1 MCLLQLS
8 DASKNGVAQETLQ
21 NAVRKAGKVM
31 TEQEARKIL
40 GVTEQSTWE
49 EILQVY
55 FLFYECFLFI
65 IFILFLL
72 SIFIIDPWSW
82 LWKIWEGRPC
92 TLLSFT
98 GLIRVVCRFIFS
110 PYYLIFLRMICHWSF
125 QDKLAKRSSFLSNSL
140 RHFGMISKI
149 PSRLW
154 RDLA

>member
-1 MCLLQLS
+1 MQPRTHYCNKMCLLLLS

-65 IFILFLL
+65 MFISFVS
-72 SIFIIDPWSW
+72 SIFLIDP
-82 LWKIWEGRPC
+82 
-92 TLLSFT
+92 
-98 GLIRVVCRFIFS
+98 
-110 PYYLIFLRMICHWSF
+110 
-125 QDKLAKRSSFLSNSL
+125 
-140 RHFGMISKI
+140 
-149 PSRLW
+149 
-154 RDLA
+154 

>member
-65 IFILFLL
+65 IFILFVS
-72 SIFIIDPWSW
+72 SIFIIDP
-82 LWKIWEGRPC
+82 
-92 TLLSFT
+92 
-98 GLIRVVCRFIFS
+98 
-110 PYYLIFLRMICHWSF
+110 
-125 QDKLAKRSSFLSNSL
+125 
-140 RHFGMISKI
+140 
-149 PSRLW
+149 
-154 RDLA
+154 

>member
-1 MCLLQLS
+1 MQLRTHDCNKMCLLQLS

-65 IFILFLL
+65 IFILFVS
-72 SIFIIDPWSW
+72 SIFIIDP
-82 LWKIWEGRPC
+82 
-92 TLLSFT
+92 
-98 GLIRVVCRFIFS
+98 
-110 PYYLIFLRMICHWSF
+110 
-125 QDKLAKRSSFLSNSL
+125 
-140 RHFGMISKI
+140 
-149 PSRLW
+149 
-154 RDLA
+154 